1 MNKLIVER
9 LSPDFELDGKK
20 LPRFPFVMDKYGNPH
35 VIINRYLREHHAFK
49 KKNDTELTILPAAR
63 NIVSIFNQLDQT
75 YISNIKE
82 DIRAEKEARSSN
94 ASSYMNHVRDSD
106 YDFNLYGNS
115 FHKTWLAAS
124 DALISLMLSNSE
136 AISTNQNLSINRT
149 MNEFIGFL
157 WWAEQN
163 HYSYW
168 LTGINDQKKHGDNE
182 FAVALEPAKRTEHQY
197 SNPHKLE
204 AEGKGRKKGYG
215 AKKRFDTAYSKLQI
229 KKDSSTTPK
238 EMALHYRNLL
248 ILRAIREGSLRNT
261 EDISLA
267 LSEFQG
273 EPEYDESRKKVVIK
287 LSKTKGKGKKTR
299 YVQIPAL
306 LDTQIRRFIKMFR
319 KQLLPKSMRDAA
331 PLPTDPVF
339 PSSKTGRAL
348 SRTSVNGI
356 FKEYGI
362 NPHQGR
368 MLSLSEMALS
378 LLKQGLGEGDILLLL
393 SEHAGHSIKS
403 DGQTIRRHYLD
414 ALDDLDA
421 VTMENPVTLQC
432 ELNDAESEVERLTR
446 ENEELRARLS
456 EK

>member
-49 KKNDTELTILPAAR
+49 KKNDTELTTLPAAR

-136 AISTNQNLSINRT
+136 AISTNQNVSINRT
-149 MNEFIGFL
+149 MSEFIGFL

-163 HYSYW
+163 HYSHW
-168 LTGINDQKKHGDNE
+168 LTGINDRKKHGDNE
-182 FAVALEPAKRTEHQY
+182 FAVALEPAKGSEHQY

-446 ENEELRARLS
+446 ENQELRAKLT
-456 EK
+456 EN